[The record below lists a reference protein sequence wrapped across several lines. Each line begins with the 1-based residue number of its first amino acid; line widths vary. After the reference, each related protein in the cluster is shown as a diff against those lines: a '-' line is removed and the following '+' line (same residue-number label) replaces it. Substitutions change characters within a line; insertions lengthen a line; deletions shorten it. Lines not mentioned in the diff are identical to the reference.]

1 MRHFIP
7 FAIGL
12 TLTLNSC
19 QQPDRSPEL
28 REGDIL
34 FQDLQCGPLCEAIN
48 AVTQGVDGRN
58 FSHCGMVVRVAD
70 TLCVVEAIGGCVQLS
85 SLHHFFARTGDTA
98 EVRNVA
104 VGRLH
109 PKHQHLIAPA
119 SAYALRQLGVPYDDL
134 FLPDNGKLYCSELIY
149 EAYRAANT
157 ANPLFQLQP
166 MTYKQPNSK
175 SYFPAWVDYYE
186 EHRAEIPEG
195 KPGINPGLISTSKAL
210 VMVDYPQ
217 FVQ

>member
-1 MRHFIP
+1 MNARKLL
-7 FAIGL
+7 AVAMLAALVVG
-12 TLTLNSC
+12 C
-19 QQPDRSPEL
+19 QRPSPQVL

-70 TLCVVEAIGGCVQLS
+70 TLCVVEAIGDCVQLAS
-85 SLHHFFARTGDTA
+85 VRHFFARTGDTA
-98 EVRNVA
+98 QVRNVA
-104 VGRLH
+104 VGRLRAE
-109 PKHQHLIAPA
+109 HQHLVPA
-119 SAYALRQLGVPYDDL
+119 ATAYALRQLGIPYDDL

-149 EAYRAANT
+149 EAFRAADSI
-157 ANPLFQLQP
+157 APLFGLRP
-166 MTYKQPNSK
+166 MTYKRPNADEF
-175 SYFPAWVDYYE
+175 FPAWADYY
-186 EHRAEIPEG
+186 AALGACIPEG
-195 KPGINPGLISTSKAL
+195 ELGINPGLISTSEAL